1 MDFKDI
7 ILEIIKAL
15 SPLVLAY
22 IALLRHRIDLDIIAA
37 KQRGGPSYLRK
48 RWYSFIKQKSIDA
61 FEQNHMKE
69 IK

>member
-22 IALLRHRIDLDIIAA
+22 IALLRHRVDVDIIAA
-37 KQRGGPSYLRK
+37 KQRGGPEYLRR
-48 RWYSFIKQKSIDA
+48 RWYSFVKKESINA
-61 FEQNHMKE
+61 FKENHVREK
-69 IK
+69 K

>member
-1 MDFKDI
+1 MDFKDV

-37 KQRGGPSYLRK
+37 KQRGGPQFLRS
-48 RWYSFIKQKSIDA
+48 RWYSFIKKNSINA
-61 FEQNHMKE
+61 FKENHLKEMK
-69 IK
+69 